1 MTSCSIC
8 RKNNDSVTQTENLPC
23 DCALIDSVSTLPSCP
38 DTIES
43 ALLYS
48 MANLVITDSAATAQK
63 RDSLY
68 QFAID
73 SLVGPIVGK
82 DLDIL
87 KFILADKRLYRSEYE
102 AIRQPF
108 CPNFAIEFVNQND
121 TTIYLVSFNT
131 DELAVNN
138 SDHQLQYYKMDE
150 TQSMARWVMPF
161 FHNNDFYKSYLKY
174 IEDENN

>member
-1 MTSCSIC
+1 
-8 RKNNDSVTQTENLPC
+8 
-23 DCALIDSVSTLPSCP
+23 
-38 DTIES
+38 
-43 ALLYS
+43 
-48 MANLVITDSAATAQK
+48 MAHLITDSAATVQK

-68 QFAID
+68 QYAID

-87 KFILADKRLYRSEYE
+87 KFILADKRLYRSGYE

-138 SDHQLQYYKMDE
+138 SDHKLQYYKMDE
-150 TQSMARWVMPF
+150 TQSMARWVLPF
-161 FHNNDFYKSYLKY
+161 FPNNDFYKSYLKY
-174 IEDENN
+174 VEDENN